1 MRGVILLLPQYVFMA
16 WCLVK
21 YRDKFT
27 FTLIFTAIDT
37 RENDM
42 LMHLAQDND
51 LWRAVVNTVMNL
63 RFP

>member
-1 MRGVILLLPQYVFMA
+1 MA